1 MPSDLEQLLDMG
13 FEKARAE
20 IAVKKTGGLQGALQW
35 LEDNQDKSLEEIEA
49 AAAAKGDDANDED
62 EDETRA
68 QIAELETGQAR
79 SLVCNECGKRFRNKD
94 LASYHA
100 TKTEHADFSES
111 TEEIAPLTEDE
122 KKARLEELRE
132 RLKAKKAAQS
142 VEDKEEHKRNERIRQ
157 KATKETQDAKEELQ
171 RKEQIKEAA
180 RKRAEKMEDMEA
192 KKRIKAKI
200 EEDKAERRRKAEEAK
215 AAREGRAPEAKGDV
229 TPGGTCLDKNSNRG
243 PQGLSRPAGRT
254 SGLDEWIGHQ
264 LPRPWHDTTGNN
276 CMLSP
281 PGAGWLARPA
291 AAELAREFCLRPM
304 QHTADPWSPPHPHL
318 QGWASRRLLFFPSMR
333 MHPRLL
339 DASNR
344 GKRSRGRGVPNP
356 PEAGYLALMCIIP
369 PCDSCPQSSSL
380 VLAVASRHVQGQR
393 WRTRHAHACLNWLA
407 S

>member
-215 AAREGRAPEAKGDV
+215 AAREGRAPEVQA
-229 TPGGTCLDKNSNRG
+229 
-243 PQGLSRPAGRT
+243 
-254 SGLDEWIGHQ
+254 
-264 LPRPWHDTTGNN
+264 
-276 CMLSP
+276 
-281 PGAGWLARPA
+281 PA
-291 AAELAREFCLRPM
+291 AQPAPAAVQQPKSNHSEARLRLQTASGNLTKTLPAETTLFELAQLV
-304 QHTADPWSPPHPHL
+304 
-318 QGWASRRLLFFPSMR
+318 QGETGQAVTSFSTTFPKQVFQGD
-333 MHPRLL
+333 L
-339 DASNR
+339 DMS
-344 GKRSRGRGVPNP
+344 KTLK
-356 PEAGYLALMCIIP
+356 EAGFVP
-369 PCDSCPQSSSL
+369 SS
-380 VLAVASRHVQGQR
+380 VLIVK
-393 WRTRHAHACLNWLA
+393 
-407 S
+407 

>member
-142 VEDKEEHKRNERIRQ
+142 VEDKEEHKRNEVNTSLRTPDLLRLTPAQRIRQ

-215 AAREGRAPEAKGDV
+215 AAREGRAPEG
-229 TPGGTCLDKNSNRG
+229 
-243 PQGLSRPAGRT
+243 
-254 SGLDEWIGHQ
+254 
-264 LPRPWHDTTGNN
+264 
-276 CMLSP
+276 
-281 PGAGWLARPA
+281 
-291 AAELAREFCLRPM
+291 
-304 QHTADPWSPPHPHL
+304 
-318 QGWASRRLLFFPSMR
+318 
-333 MHPRLL
+333 
-339 DASNR
+339 
-344 GKRSRGRGVPNP
+344 
-356 PEAGYLALMCIIP
+356 
-369 PCDSCPQSSSL
+369 
-380 VLAVASRHVQGQR
+380 
-393 WRTRHAHACLNWLA
+393 
-407 S
+407 